1 MNMKTRTIILT
12 LAAALL
18 LTACVQTN
26 PDAQAD
32 PGVQTGL
39 SSQSPD
45 AGNPLLPGYFADPTI
60 VEFDG
65 IYYIYATTD
74 NEMLASG
81 APTLWYSRD
90 LLNWYNYTLDIP
102 TLESINLRN
111 FWAPDI
117 VKGDDGR
124 YYLYFGNCQAGCNI
138 YGYVSSTPVGP
149 WTKLHQDDTP
159 VIGSGF
165 PRRGFPSLDAQF
177 FRDDDGKIYAYW
189 GTWVHYNGG
198 YAVGELDGKSM
209 SRMINGKNIP
219 LEQTPEPFE
228 AAYVL
233 KHKDKYILMY
243 SSASCHDASYNVRYS
258 YADNP
263 YGPFTPGDNNPIL
276 STNAD
281 QSVHGPGHHSVLK
294 QGEDYYIVYHRHDYP
309 MTRGGMARQVCI
321 DSMIFENDSTIRKVI
336 PSHRGIADIFPSEL
350 PVDLAFGAKTKASSY
365 YRMNSPGYDYTYKPS
380 FATDNNNA
388 TMWKAADN
396 SFPQTLEIDLGSVQK
411 ISRVMTQFE
420 FASYYYQYLLEYS
433 TNGKKW
439 AVYADRSDNRVSGS
453 PMIDDKEVEA
463 RFLRLKVLGAEKT
476 GIYAAVWNIKAYG
489 SSFDIPLGLV
499 NKASEAGPGAASKRE
514 MLLGFEINKKNKAE
528 NLSSLP
534 NLGTLGG
541 NFTLRGE
548 VSLGTD
554 DLGVQA
560 LEFTR
565 GSLVLDVPVPQS
577 LAWNGSFTV
586 ATWVR
591 NPEVGREGDCLFSWC
606 DRHALRLA
614 NSYNALFYNRGPYG
628 AMAHLDGHFD
638 MRYRNLP
645 AENEWHHIVVTFDGV
660 LEKVYVDGVLDNVQ
674 SMILASAV
682 ERARFIVGASDVGEH
697 FSGYMTS
704 LRMYDYALSEK
715 ELGKL
720 MKKTRPEN
728 LKK

>member
-1 MNMKTRTIILT
+1 MT

-697 FSGYMTS
+697 FSGYMAS
-704 LRMYDYALSEK
+704 LRMYDYALSPK
-715 ELGKL
+715 ELSKL
-720 MKKTRPEN
+720 MKKTRPGN